1 MHDWGSQ
8 PGVTMCSWRQPPR
21 GPDLTVALGSSS
33 FTTLDLNK
41 PSPPP
46 PPRPAHSSP
55 YWSHSLVSGD
65 TRLRNPF

>member
-41 PSPPP
+41 PS
-46 PPRPAHSSP
+46 SS
-55 YWSHSLVSGD
+55 SSSSAG
-65 TRLRNPF
+65 PFEPLLESFTCLGGHEVA